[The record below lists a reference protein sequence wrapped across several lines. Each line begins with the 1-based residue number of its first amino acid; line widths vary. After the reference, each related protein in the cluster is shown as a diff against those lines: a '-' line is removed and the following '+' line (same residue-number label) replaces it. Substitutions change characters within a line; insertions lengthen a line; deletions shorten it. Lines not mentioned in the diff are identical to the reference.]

1 MARDKILYTQPG
13 KKLHKYI
20 FDLNVKFIGTKITL
34 YLRTNTTNFM
44 NTNNQVGFISEKI
57 RQLQTAILRS
67 HSNCLLKFPNA
78 IATTLE
84 VDNVGC
90 VWITVPKPTQYL
102 HEFDRS
108 FQVDL
113 HYFKKGTPFYLHI
126 YGVARLVIDPEEINH
141 LSPVAKSAIDH
152 KTVLV
157 AVRILTAN
165 YYQTANKTTQNTL
178 VKWKQSLV
186 SLFTGESGYHQFN
199 MSPEKSYA

>member
-1 MARDKILYTQPG
+1 
-13 KKLHKYI
+13 
-20 FDLNVKFIGTKITL
+20 
-34 YLRTNTTNFM
+34 M
-44 NTNNQVGFISEKI
+44 NTQTQVGFITGKI
-57 RQLQTAILRS
+57 HQLQTALLRS

-90 VWITVPKPTQYL
+90 IWIAVPKPTQYL

-113 HYFKKGTPFYLHI
+113 NYFRKGTPFYLNV

-141 LSPVAKSAIDH
+141 LSPVVKDAVNDE
-152 KTVLV
+152 TVLL

-165 YYQTANKTTQNTL
+165 YYKTEIKPKQNPL
-178 VKWKQSLV
+178 IKWKESLV
-186 SLFTGESGYHQFN
+186 SLFTGDSDFYQFD
-199 MSPEKSYA
+199 MAGEKSYA